1 VQTYA
6 KDCEVARTLR
16 EDMGANLAVS
26 PSSIARDTKVN
37 LIAPGMTKYISK
49 SSTLLPLLSLD
60 LSQDQISTETS

>member
-1 VQTYA
+1 
-6 KDCEVARTLR
+6 
-16 EDMGANLAVS
+16 MGANLAVS